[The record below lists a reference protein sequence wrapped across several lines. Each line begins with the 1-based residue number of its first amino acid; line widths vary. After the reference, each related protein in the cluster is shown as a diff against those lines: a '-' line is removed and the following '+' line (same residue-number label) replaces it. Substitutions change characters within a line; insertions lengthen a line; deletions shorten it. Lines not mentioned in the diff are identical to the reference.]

1 VGAIWIAL
9 GGNAAF
15 LLVVAFLG
23 KGLVSQW
30 LEKDL
35 QRFKDQLAS
44 DSARELEGLK
54 SQLSLT
60 ANSEL
65 ERLRG
70 DLALAAS
77 EHSIMLSR
85 LQERR
90 AQVIGD
96 LYSKIA
102 VATRLTSSF
111 VSPMQWIGEPSQMNK
126 ATEVRNALT
135 AAQSAFEENRI
146 WLTDSCA
153 KCVDAL
159 VAELRSAYNQLAV
172 WLKHEKGLSDR
183 AEDQKTNAW
192 MQSWEAVSS
201 TKVPAARAALE
212 AEMRLLLDP
221 KRAN

>member
-1 VGAIWIAL
+1 MADVWIAL

-23 KGLVSQW
+23 KKLVSQW

-35 QRFKDQLAS
+35 KRFQDQLAT
-44 DSARELEGLK
+44 DSSREIEALK
-54 SQLSLT
+54 SELSLT
-60 ANSEL
+60 ASSQL
-65 ERLRG
+65 ERLKG
-70 DLALAAS
+70 ELALAAS

-96 LYSKIA
+96 IYSKIA
-102 VATRLTSSF
+102 IAIRLTSSF
-111 VSPMQWIGEPSQMNK
+111 VSPMQWVWEVSQMEK

-135 AAQSAFEENRI
+135 AAQVTFEENRI
-146 WLTDSCA
+146 WLTESCA
-153 KCVDAL
+153 KSVDIL

-172 WLKHEKGLSDR
+172 WLKHEKGLTDQ
-183 AEDQKTNAW
+183 AEERKTKAW
-192 MQSWEAVSS
+192 MDSWEAVSS
-201 TKVPAARAALE
+201 VKVPPALQALE

-221 KRAN
+221 KRPK